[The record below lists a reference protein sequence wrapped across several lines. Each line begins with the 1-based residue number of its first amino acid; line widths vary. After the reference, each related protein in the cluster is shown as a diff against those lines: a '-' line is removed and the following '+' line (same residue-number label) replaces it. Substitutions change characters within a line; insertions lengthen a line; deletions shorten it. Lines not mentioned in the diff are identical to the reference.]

1 METRCVRAQALGLI
15 SQIDRAAL
23 AAYCSAWAE
32 VVTCERKIKA
42 LNAEDAGGSA
52 GLVSV
57 TPSGYEQMSVWV
69 QIRNRAYDRMMKFA
83 AEFGLSPSARSRV
96 TASKIIRSSDCRTNR
111 VQVGEH
117 CERPRFR
124 LYYLDAAITYCASVL
139 SGKSPPTSG

>member
-1 METRCVRAQALGLI
+1 M
-15 SQIDRAAL
+15 
-23 AAYCSAWAE
+23 
-32 VVTCERKIKA
+32 VTCERKIKA

-96 TASKIIRSSDCRTNR
+96 TASKNNSQLGLPDEPRT
-111 VQVGEH
+111 GWGA
-117 CERPRFR
+117 
-124 LYYLDAAITYCASVL
+124 L
-139 SGKSPPTSG
+139 